1 MFFSRK
7 SNEVRHRL
15 ILLLFVPFVFVFVL
29 GITLYAIWPVIISIV
44 ISIMIYVNCKLVFDD
59 SGITFYNIWGHK
71 YQVLW
76 EDVLLVEDTYEDP
89 RRTRGAP
96 GKIVKIVYKNHKQ
109 KVAIAKYSYI
119 TSVGLPELLSFYYAK
134 KSQ

>member
-44 ISIMIYVNCKLVFDD
+44 ISIMI
-59 SGITFYNIWGHK
+59 
-71 YQVLW
+71 
-76 EDVLLVEDTYEDP
+76 
-89 RRTRGAP
+89 
-96 GKIVKIVYKNHKQ
+96 
-109 KVAIAKYSYI
+109 
-119 TSVGLPELLSFYYAK
+119 
-134 KSQ
+134 